1 MGKAMAQEAAPSE
14 FDDRRKSER
23 IDLVVRVT
31 YQTVDELFSEF
42 ARNINDGGIFIETES
57 PQEIGSTIQLQF
69 KLPGNE
75 TPIEVTGTV
84 VRTSDGS
91 SSEEQP
97 GMGIEFGD
105 LGSDHREQINKLI
118 RQLRTDFPDN

>member
-1 MGKAMAQEAAPSE
+1 MRKVMARESALTDFNE
-14 FDDRRKSER
+14 RRKSER
-23 IDLVVRVT
+23 VDLVVRVT
-31 YQTVDELFSEF
+31 YRTVDELFSEF

-69 KLPGNE
+69 NLPGNE

-84 VRTSDGS
+84 VRTSRETSAEGP
-91 SSEEQP
+91 P

-105 LGSDHREQINKLI
+105 LGAKHRDQINDLI
-118 RQLRTDFPDN
+118 RHLRADPREG